1 MKNIRLSIAVLFMA
15 LTTAILSSC
24 VKGEFDEPP
33 INIPET
39 GLQATMTIA
48 EFKQWY
54 LDQATPLVQINDSM
68 VIKGIVTAN
77 DKSGNLYKKMEIQDA
92 TAAIELSIDQTSLF
106 NDYKVGQLVFISLKG
121 LYVGNYNNLIQ
132 VGFLY
137 NGSIGRLPSTM
148 IEEHIYR
155 DSLPGLPPVPD
166 TMTIAELGEAA
177 MNNMNV
183 SKLIA
188 LKNVTFTDI
197 GEVFAPQDVDAT
209 DRTLSD
215 MAGKSIIVRTSKY
228 SDFSGDTIPIGYG
241 TVTGIL
247 SLYRSTWQLTLRS
260 AEDVANF
267 VDTIPPTPGAGTGTF
282 EDPYN
287 VLKAI
292 SNTSS
297 NPVWVKGYIVGVYE
311 TGGTDFVPSFTA
323 PFTTETNI
331 LIADSPTETSIGNC
345 VPVQLPAGEIRTTL
359 NLAQN
364 ATNQCKEVM
373 VLGTLESYFS
383 MPGVKNLSG
392 YWFNGN
398 GIIPATG
405 FFTEEFNNGV
415 GAFTAVN
422 VLGEQVWVGQ
432 TYDGGCVTMSG
443 FVNPNRFANED
454 WLISPALDLTGK
466 TGVKMIFR
474 EAMNFA
480 GNINEEAKVFVS
492 LNYTGSGDPNDAD
505 WTELTG
511 FTRSPGN
518 SWSFVDTSPIDLSAY
533 DGKTIYVGFK
543 YISTTSV
550 AGTWEIS
557 RMLLTSSSK

>member
-1 MKNIRLSIAVLFMA
+1 MA
-15 LTTAILSSC
+15 LSTAILSSC

-39 GLQATMTIA
+39 GLEATMTIA

-54 LDQATPLVQINDSM
+54 LDQAATSPLVQITDSI

-92 TAAIELSIDQTSLF
+92 SAAIELSIDQTSLF
-106 NDYKVGQLVFISLKG
+106 NDYKVGQLIFINLKG
-121 LYVGNYNNLIQ
+121 LYVGNYNSLIQ
-132 VGFLY
+132 IGYLY
-137 NGSIGRLPSTM
+137 NGNIGRLPATL
-148 IEEHIYR
+148 IEDHIFR
-155 DSLPGLPPVPD
+155 DSLPGLPLVPD
-166 TMTIAELGEAA
+166 TVTLAELGDPA
-177 MNNMNV
+177 MGNMYV
-183 SKLIA
+183 SRLIA
-188 LKNVTFTDI
+188 LKNVTFSEK
-197 GEVFAPQDVDAT
+197 GEVYAPQDVDAT

-228 SDFSGDTIPIGYG
+228 SDFSGDTIPTGYG

-247 SLYRSTWQLTLRS
+247 SLYRTTWQLTLRS
-260 AEDVANF
+260 AEDVAGF
-267 VDTIPPTPGAGTGTF
+267 ADTIPPTPGAGTGTF

-292 SNTSS
+292 STPGS

-323 PFTTETNI
+323 PFTTETNV
-331 LIADSPTETSIGNC
+331 LIADTPNETNIGNC
-345 VPVQLPAGEIRTTL
+345 MPVQLPAGEIRNRL

-364 ATNQCKEVM
+364 VTNQGKEVK
-373 VLGTLESYFS
+373 VLGTLEAYFS
-383 MPGVKNLSG
+383 MPGVKNISG
-392 YWFNGN
+392 YWFDGS
-398 GIIPATG
+398 GIIPASG
-405 FFTEEFNNGV
+405 FFTEEFNGSV
-415 GAFTAVN
+415 GTFTAVN
-422 VLGEQVWVGQ
+422 VLGEQVWTGQ

-480 GNINEEAKVFVS
+480 GNINEEGKVFVS
-492 LNYTGSGDPNDAD
+492 MNYTGTGDPNDAD

-511 FTRSPGN
+511 FTRSDGS

-557 RMLLTSSSK
+557 RMLLTSSK